1 MGSKIAWYNP
11 RKQVKTLHHQHI
23 ALFMVLY
30 SSYGGGAGASSHKKP
45 CTRRRENSH
54 KGRSRGQVP
63 RNNYN
68 KPRPSGPATPRLYI
82 LTCDDKAREHVAT
95 QKLAK
100 KGHVGTPQSTQPTQ
114 SRSEHIV
121 ERQKR
126 ACALSHICISLGIK
140 RKRGIWTARALRHA
154 LRLTFRSTSWT
165 SRWAR

>member
-1 MGSKIAWYNP
+1 MYYKAHKVGA
-11 RKQVKTLHHQHI
+11 RAHHH
-23 ALFMVLY
+23 
-30 SSYGGGAGASSHKKP
+30 
-45 CTRRRENSH
+45 TRSRAHDVGKNSN

-63 RNNYN
+63 RDNYN
-68 KPRPSGPATPRLYI
+68 KPRPAGPATPRLYI
-82 LTCDDKAREHVAT
+82 LTCDNKAREHVTT

-100 KGHVGTPQSTQPTQ
+100 KGRVGTPQSTP

-126 ACALSHICISLGIK
+126 VCALSHICIPLGIK